1 MSCPTPKSSTLTW
14 VPGMSEL
21 TVTGLAVEY
30 GGISAVNDV
39 DITVPHGSVIT
50 LLGANGAGK
59 TSTVRAIMG
68 LIRSAGQVA
77 LDDRPL
83 AGTESFRR
91 VRAGLGYVPEGRLVF
106 APMTVADNLAM
117 GSYRQSRR
125 AAAKTLEEVYDLFPV
140 LRKRAGQAAGSLS
153 GGEQQMLAIGR
164 ALVTNPTVLL
174 LDEPLEGLAP
184 IVGQDVGR
192 QIARLVE
199 REGMSTI
206 LVEQNVGFALRLTHQ
221 AIILERGVAVRRGKS
236 QDLAQD
242 RDALAHY
249 VGLRRPGGK
258 SGV

>member
-1 MSCPTPKSSTLTW
+1 MCGAFILEIARLTDFLLEIDRLTVGYADSIVISDLSLSLKRGESLAVLGRNGVGKSTL
-14 VPGMSEL
+14 L
-21 TVTGLAVEY
+21 LAIM
-30 GGISAVNDV
+30 GHLRPRS
-39 DITVPHGSVIT
+39 GSMW
-50 LLGANGAGK
+50 LLGADLTRASPTRRCRSGIGWVPQGREIFPPLTVDENLWIAASAGHW
-59 TSTVRAIMG
+59 TVR
-68 LIRSAGQVA
+68 R
-77 LDDRPL
+77 
-83 AGTESFRR
+83 
-91 VRAGLGYVPEGRLVF
+91 
-106 APMTVADNLAM
+106 
-117 GSYRQSRR
+117 
-125 AAAKTLEEVYDLFPV
+125 VYDLFPR
-140 LRKRAGQAAGSLS
+140 LSERSNLFAGHLS